1 MRHKLKHPD
10 LRERKK
16 EENGNKTDYIEE
28 TQIM

>member
-16 EENGNKTDYIEE
+16 EHGNKTDYIEE